1 MNIKSTDPT
10 RSAKSVPGLDLGP
23 ERTEAMLNLQK
34 DLLGAYEEASRAW
47 LARVQSEVDL
57 WSGLAAKLTATRSV
71 PEAVAAYQ
79 ECVAQRMKMAAED
92 GQRLADEC
100 QKSVNKISR
109 ALSNGGWPTGGWPT
123 GST

>member
-1 MNIKSTDPT
+1 MIMNIKSTDPT
-10 RSAKSVPGLDLGP
+10 RSAAKPMPGFDLGP
-23 ERTEAMLNLQK
+23 EQSEAMLNLQRE
-34 DLLGAYEEASRAW
+34 LLGAYEEASRSW

-57 WSGLAAKLTATRSV
+57 WSGLAAKLSATRSV

-100 QKSVNKISR
+100 QKGMNKISR
-109 ALSNGGWPTGGWPT
+109 ALSNGWPK